1 MSSLSTAYAISEV
14 IPFLQRWLNGDNIIE
29 NANKITQIAQKITG
43 EKTSIEII
51 RVLNT
56 DMGKMVELQSALLEM
71 IDELDANSVKS
82 IPSISRL
89 SCTSGIM
96 VVSVSVALCVYIY
109 ALTCFNDNL
118 SREVLGILSTIA
130 GIFGS
135 CLKDAFSAEFKFQ
148 KDKEGE

>member
-71 IDELDANSVKS
+71 IDELDANSAKS